1 MRGFPVVPPTSAGVR
16 HTCGVNAFASAVST
30 SADPGDAAR
39 EACAAVREGLRAAAA
54 DLVVVFAT
62 PDLMANAAGI
72 AAIVAAELAPG
83 ATIGCTAEGVAGT
96 GCEVEAP
103 PGLSILAASLPDASV
118 EPFVLDPGLDA
129 DGATVL
135 TGWPAQ
141 VDPRAPDD
149 VATDDAVIL
158 LADPFSFPPDSLH
171 DESGNP
177 AARTI
182 IGGMASGGMAPRGHR
197 LIFGEHVLAEGAVGV
212 VVPGARAVVSQGC
225 RPVGP
230 EMTITA
236 CHDGVVEQLAGRPA
250 LERVRA
256 VVENLPAEDRAL
268 VDQGVLAGLVEDGNK
283 PQLEQ
288 GDFLIRGI
296 LGGDPESG
304 AIAVGGR
311 VRVGQVMRL
320 QVRDHESA
328 AADLRHALAR
338 VPAGRAGGALLF
350 TCNGRGTRM
359 FPGAHHDAGAVAD
372 VLGDIPLAGLFC
384 NGEIGPV
391 GGRAHL
397 HGFTATLAVFTSP

>member
-1 MRGFPVVPPTSAGVR
+1 MST
-16 HTCGVNAFASAVST
+16 FASALST
-30 SADPGDAAR
+30 LPQPGDAAR
-39 EACAAVREGLRAAAA
+39 EACAGVLRALDGREP
-54 DLVVVFAT
+54 DLVVLFAT

-72 AAIVAAELAPG
+72 AAIVTAELG
-83 ATIGCTAEGVAGT
+83 GGTVIGCTAEGVVGT
-96 GCEVEAP
+96 GREVEAP
-103 PGLSILAASLPDASV
+103 PALSLWAACLPGTAL

-141 VDPRAPDD
+141 VDPRAPDE
-149 VATDDAVIL
+149 TSSGDAVIL

-171 DESGNP
+171 GPGGKP
-177 AARTI
+177 AARAI
-182 IGGMASGGMAPRGHR
+182 IGGMASGGAGPGEHR
-197 LIFGEHVLAEGAVGV
+197 LLFGEHVLAEGAVGV

-236 CHDGVVEQLAGRPA
+236 CRDGVVEQLAGRPA

-256 VVENLPAEDRAL
+256 VVEDLPPEDRAL

-296 LGGDPESG
+296 LGGDPSTG
-304 AIAVGGR
+304 AIALGER

-328 AADLRHALAR
+328 GADLRRALAE
-338 VPAGRAGGALLF
+338 VPAGSAGGALLF

-359 FPGAHHDAGAVAD
+359 FPAPDHDARAVGD
-372 VLGDIPLAGLFC
+372 VLGGIPLAGLFC

-397 HGFTATLAVFTSP
+397 HGFTATLAIFSSQ

>member
-1 MRGFPVVPPTSAGVR
+1 MRKARVR
-16 HTCGVNAFASAVST
+16 HTWHVNAFASAVST
-30 SADPGDAAR
+30 SADPANAAR
-39 EACAAVREGLRAAAA
+39 EACAAVRDGLRGSTA

-72 AAIVAAELAPG
+72 GAIVAAELAPG
-83 ATIGCTAEGVAGT
+83 AVIGCTAEGVAAT
-96 GCEVEAP
+96 GREVEAP
-103 PGLSILAASLPDASV
+103 PGLAIWAASLPGTAL

-141 VDPRAPDD
+141 VDPRAPDEI
-149 VATDDAVIL
+149 ASGDAVIL
-158 LADPFSFPPDSLH
+158 LADPFSFPPESLH
-171 DESGNP
+171 DASGKP

-182 IGGMASGGMAPRGHR
+182 IGGMASGGMAPGEHR

-256 VVENLPAEDRAL
+256 VVEDLPPEDRAL

-304 AIAVGGR
+304 AIAVGER

-328 AADLRHALAR
+328 GADLRRALAD
-338 VPAGRAGGALLF
+338 VPGGRAGGALLF

-359 FPGAHHDAGAVAD
+359 FPSPHHDARAVAD

-397 HGFTATLAVFTSP
+397 HGFTATLAVFTSE